1 MKYSKVI
8 TLLIFLIAGN
18 LNAEEMELSGETA
31 FFAYQKMICGT
42 TDEGITRYGT
52 WEGKAYSRVQG
63 EKDRHIFNVIGI
75 NIRQC
80 LKTND
85 EIQGRGFKSVSR
97 EIQMYLDPK
106 TNQIIDVW
114 KNPWT
119 GKDISVLHV
128 ANDPVNM
135 RAINY
140 EFDKEGQSTRTMKVR
155 RYADVI
161 ASPAEIPLFY
171 KNVLGGEYQKYV
183 GGMYHAMEI
192 FNSFYNAEKLLDNT
206 IKSIEES
213 HGGWTRVA
221 QWLPWMEMGDKP
233 GLMIFNASVF
243 NTFELDRVPER
254 LISVIEN
261 RYPLYINPPPLN
273 DGRPN
278 ETSWTVFKKKLISE
292 N

>member
-140 EFDKEGQSTRTMKVR
+140 EFDKEGQSTSNEQC
-155 RYADVI
+155 A
-161 ASPAEIPLFY
+161 AECI
-171 KNVLGGEYQKYV
+171 
-183 GGMYHAMEI
+183 
-192 FNSFYNAEKLLDNT
+192 
-206 IKSIEES
+206 
-213 HGGWTRVA
+213 
-221 QWLPWMEMGDKP
+221 
-233 GLMIFNASVF
+233 
-243 NTFELDRVPER
+243 
-254 LISVIEN
+254 
-261 RYPLYINPPPLN
+261 
-273 DGRPN
+273 
-278 ETSWTVFKKKLISE
+278 
-292 N
+292 